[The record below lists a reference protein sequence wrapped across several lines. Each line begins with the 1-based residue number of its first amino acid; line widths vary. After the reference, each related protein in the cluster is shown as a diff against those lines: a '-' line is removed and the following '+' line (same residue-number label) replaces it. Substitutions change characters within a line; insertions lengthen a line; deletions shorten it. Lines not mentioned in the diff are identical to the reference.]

1 MAKFCKSKGCPSSQQ
16 VLAFQTGNIDA
27 GSETKVCKHIAAC
40 DFCAA
45 ETDFYA
51 NFPQDE
57 DQIQPAEIPKPLYE
71 LAEALL
77 TRRHGEAHF
86 SRLMNDT
93 SVN

>member
-27 GSETKVCKHIAAC
+27 GSETKIRQHIADC

-45 ETDFYA
+45 EADFYA
-51 NFPQDE
+51 SYPQDE
-57 DQIQPAEIPKPLYE
+57 VQIKPAEIPKPLFE

-77 TRRHGEAHF
+77 TKRSADDHF
-86 SRLMNDT
+86 LSLMKDV
-93 SVN
+93 SLI